1 MKWQHCFSSYAF
13 QVTLGVQKM
22 KIWGIRV
29 FFIIA
34 SVGSCYLIYG
44 ELFAVIAGLIAALFL
59 VGAEFCLHI
68 PSLRSIITAL
78 MGLFIGLLV
87 SLAVLSF
94 LPQSNGHLKI
104 AVVLSLG
111 YVGIMSG
118 YHFPTTLDLTQF
130 LQSKVPARSGE
141 SRASQIA
148 SNFKILDTSVII
160 DGRILEICQTKF
172 IEGTLVIPRFVLNE
186 LQHIADSTEPLRRN
200 KGRRGF
206 DILRALQTN
215 PAIEVEISEEEV
227 PHLPEVDAKLVH
239 LAQQR
244 GATIIT
250 NDLNLNKVA
259 ELQSVK
265 VLNINE
271 LSNAVRPVVIAG
283 EAIQVLLLKEGKEP
297 NQGVGYLDDGTMVI
311 VEDGKPYI
319 GSTLNVEVTQML
331 RTSAGQMIFTRIK
344 EHEVDID
351 EQQGMHPYSR
361 SW

>member
-1 MKWQHCFSSYAF
+1 MK
-13 QVTLGVQKM
+13 V
-22 KIWGIRV
+22 WGIRLL
-29 FFIIA
+29 FIIA
-34 SVGSCYLIYG
+34 SAASCYVVYSN
-44 ELFAVIAGLIAALFL
+44 LFATVVGFVVALFL
-59 VGAEFCLHI
+59 VGAEICLRI
-68 PSLRSIITAL
+68 PSVRSIVASLI
-78 MGLFIGLLV
+78 GLAVGLLV
-87 SLAVLSF
+87 ALATLSLLAQLD
-94 LPQSNGHLKI
+94 SNLKI
-104 AVVLSLG
+104 AIVLSLG
-111 YVGIMSG
+111 YVGLMGG
-118 YHFPTTLDLTQF
+118 YHLSTTLDLTQ
-130 LQSKVPARSGE
+130 LLRSKVPTRPGE
-141 SRASQIA
+141 SRPVPAAS
-148 SNFKILDTSVII
+148 SLKILDTSVII
-160 DGRILEICQTKF
+160 DGRILEICQTRF
-172 IEGTLVIPRFVLNE
+172 IEGTLAIPRFVLNE

-206 DILRALQTN
+206 DILRALQNN
-215 PAIEVEISEEEV
+215 PAINVEITEEEV

-239 LAQQR
+239 LAQKR

-259 ELQSVK
+259 ELQSVR

-283 EAIQVLLLKEGKEP
+283 EVIQVLLLKEGKEP

-344 EHEVDID
+344 ENEMDAD
-351 EQQGMHPYSR
+351 EQQSMRSYPR

>member
-1 MKWQHCFSSYAF
+1 M
-13 QVTLGVQKM
+13 
-22 KIWGIRV
+22 
-29 FFIIA
+29 
-34 SVGSCYLIYG
+34 
-44 ELFAVIAGLIAALFL
+44 
-59 VGAEFCLHI
+59 EFCLHI
-68 PSLRSIITAL
+68 PNVRSIVAGLI
-78 MGLFIGLLV
+78 GLFVGLLA
-87 SLAVLSF
+87 SLGVLSLISQF
-94 LPQSNGHLKI
+94 DSNLKI
-104 AVVLSLG
+104 AIVLGLG
-111 YVGIMSG
+111 YVGMMSG
-118 YHFPTTLDLTQF
+118 YYLSTELSLTQF
-130 LQSKVPARSGE
+130 LQSKSSARSGE
-141 SRASQIA
+141 SPLAHAIS
-148 SNFKILDTSVII
+148 SFKILDTSVII
-160 DGRILEICQTKF
+160 DGRILEICQTRF

-186 LQHIADSTEPLRRN
+186 LQHIADSKEPLRRN
-200 KGRRGF
+200 KGRCGF
-206 DILRALQTN
+206 DILRALQNN

-319 GSTLNVEVTQML
+319 GSTLNVEVTQIL

-344 EHEVDID
+344 HDEMGVD

>member
-1 MKWQHCFSSYAF
+1 M
-13 QVTLGVQKM
+13 QV
-22 KIWGIRV
+22 WGIRL
-29 FFIIA
+29 FFIVA
-34 SVGSCYLIYG
+34 SAVGCYIIYNNLLFTLIG
-44 ELFAVIAGLIAALFL
+44 FVVALVL

-68 PSLRSIITAL
+68 PILRGMIAGAI
-78 MGLFIGLLV
+78 GLSIGLLISGGV
-87 SLAVLSF
+87 FSLFSI
-94 LPQSNGHLKI
+94 SNENLKLMI
-104 AVVLSLG
+104 GLG
-111 YVGIMSG
+111 IGYTGLMSG
-118 YHFPTTLDLTQF
+118 YWLSTSANLFRVLGADANDQ
-130 LQSKVPARSGE
+130 AGE
-141 SRASQIA
+141 SGAGKV
-148 SNFKILDTSVII
+148 SNSLKILDTSVII

-206 DILRALQTN
+206 DILRALQNN
-215 PAIEVEISEEEV
+215 PAIEVEITEEEV

-239 LAQQR
+239 LAQKR
-244 GATIIT
+244 DATIIT

-283 EAIQVLLLKEGKEP
+283 EVIQVLLLKEGKEP

-311 VEDGKPYI
+311 VEEGKPYI
-319 GSTLNVEVTQML
+319 GQTLNVEVTQML

-344 EHEVDID
+344 EDEMGTD
-351 EQQGMHPYSR
+351 EQQGVHSYPR

>member
-1 MKWQHCFSSYAF
+1 M
-13 QVTLGVQKM
+13 QVWGV
-22 KIWGIRV
+22 RL
-29 FFIIA
+29 FFIVA
-34 SVGSCYLIYG
+34 SVVSCYFVYDNPFAPLI
-44 ELFAVIAGLIAALFL
+44 GLVVALIL

-68 PSLRSIITAL
+68 PNLRGIIAS
-78 MGLFIGLLV
+78 MIGLSIGLLI
-87 SLAVLSF
+87 SC
-94 LPQSNGHLKI
+94 GI
-104 AVVLSLG
+104 LSLFSVSNDNLKLVISLGIG
-111 YVGIMSG
+111 YAGLMSG
-118 YHFPTTLDLTQF
+118 YWFSTIANLSQLLSADTST
-130 LQSKVPARSGE
+130 RSGE
-141 SRASQIA
+141 SRAGKTT
-148 SNFKILDTSVII
+148 NNLKILDTSVII

-206 DILRALQTN
+206 DILRALQNN
-215 PAIEVEISEEEV
+215 PAIVVEISEEEV

-239 LAQQR
+239 LAQKR
-244 GATIIT
+244 DATIIT

-283 EAIQVLLLKEGKEP
+283 EVIQVLLLKEGKEP

-311 VEDGKPYI
+311 VEEGKPYI
-319 GSTLNVEVTQML
+319 GQTLNVEVTQML

-344 EHEVDID
+344 ENEVDTD
-351 EQQGMHPYSR
+351 EQPGMHPYSR

>member
-1 MKWQHCFSSYAF
+1 MKVW
-13 QVTLGVQKM
+13 GV
-22 KIWGIRV
+22 RL

-34 SVGSCYLIYG
+34 SAASCYII
-44 ELFAVIAGLIAALFL
+44 FIDPIAAIVGFVVALLL
-59 VGAEFCLHI
+59 VGAEICLRT
-68 PSLRSIITAL
+68 PSVRSIIASL
-78 MGLFIGLLV
+78 IGLAVGLLI
-87 SLAVLSF
+87 SLTILPLLSQ
-94 LPQSNGHLKI
+94 LDGNLKI
-104 AVVLSLG
+104 VIVLSLG
-111 YVGIMSG
+111 YVGMMGG
-118 YHFPTTLDLTQF
+118 YHLSTSLDLSQLTRANAPTG
-130 LQSKVPARSGE
+130 SGDSRSVQ
-141 SRASQIA
+141 AA
-148 SNFKILDTSVII
+148 NNFKILDTSVII
-160 DGRILEICQTKF
+160 DGRILEICQTRF

-206 DILRALQTN
+206 DILRALQNN
-215 PAIEVEISEEEV
+215 PAIDVEISEEEV

-239 LAQQR
+239 LAQKQ

-283 EAIQVLLLKEGKEP
+283 EVIQVLLLKEGKET

-344 EHEVDID
+344 EHEVDTD
-351 EQQGMHPYSR
+351 EQQGVRSYPR

>member
-1 MKWQHCFSSYAF
+1 MK
-13 QVTLGVQKM
+13 V
-22 KIWGIRV
+22 WGIRLL
-29 FFIIA
+29 FIIA
-34 SVGSCYLIYG
+34 SAASCYVVYSN
-44 ELFAVIAGLIAALFL
+44 LFATVVGFVVALFL
-59 VGAEFCLHI
+59 VGAEICLRI
-68 PSLRSIITAL
+68 PSVHSIVASLI
-78 MGLFIGLLV
+78 GLAVGLLV
-87 SLAVLSF
+87 ALATLSLLSQ
-94 LPQSNGHLKI
+94 LDSNLKI
-104 AVVLSLG
+104 AIVLSLG
-111 YVGIMSG
+111 YVGLMGG
-118 YHFPTTLDLTQF
+118 YHLSTTLGLTQ
-130 LQSKVPARSGE
+130 LLGSKVPTRSGE
-141 SRASQIA
+141 AHPVQDAS
-148 SNFKILDTSVII
+148 SLKILDTSVII
-160 DGRILEICQTKF
+160 DGRILEICQTRF
-172 IEGTLVIPRFVLNE
+172 IEGTLAIPRFVLNE

-206 DILRALQTN
+206 DILRALQNN
-215 PAIEVEISEEEV
+215 PAINVEITEEEV

-239 LAQQR
+239 LAQKR

-283 EAIQVLLLKEGKEP
+283 EVIQVLLLKEGKEP

-344 EHEVDID
+344 ENEMDAD
-351 EQQGMHPYSR
+351 EQQSMRSYPR

>member
-1 MKWQHCFSSYAF
+1 M
-13 QVTLGVQKM
+13 QVWGV
-22 KIWGIRV
+22 RL

-34 SVGSCYLIYG
+34 SAVSCYFVYDDPLAPLI
-44 ELFAVIAGLIAALFL
+44 GLVVALIL
-59 VGAEFCLHI
+59 VGAEFCLHL
-68 PSLRSIITAL
+68 PNLRGIIASVI
-78 MGLFIGLLV
+78 GLSIGLLI
-87 SLAVLSF
+87 SF
-94 LPQSNGHLKI
+94 G
-104 AVVLSLG
+104 VLSLFSLSNDNLKLVISLGIG
-111 YVGIMSG
+111 YTGLMSG
-118 YHFPTTLDLTQF
+118 YRFSTITNLAQLLSADT
-130 LQSKVPARSGE
+130 STGSGE
-141 SRASQIA
+141 SRAGKTT
-148 SNFKILDTSVII
+148 NNLKILDTSVII

-206 DILRALQTN
+206 DILRALQNN
-215 PAIEVEISEEEV
+215 PAIVVEISEEEV

-239 LAQQR
+239 LAQKR
-244 GATIIT
+244 DATIIT

-283 EAIQVLLLKEGKEP
+283 EVIQVLLLKEGKEP

-311 VEDGKPYI
+311 VEEGKPYI
-319 GSTLNVEVTQML
+319 GQTLNVEVTQML

-344 EHEVDID
+344 ENEVDTN
-351 EQQGMHPYSR
+351 EQQGMHSYPR

>member
-1 MKWQHCFSSYAF
+1 M
-13 QVTLGVQKM
+13 QV
-22 KIWGIRV
+22 WGIRL
-29 FFIIA
+29 FFILA
-34 SVGSCYLIYG
+34 SAASCYIIYDNPLFTLIG
-44 ELFAVIAGLIAALFL
+44 FVIALIL

-68 PSLRSIITAL
+68 PNLRGIVAGAI
-78 MGLFIGLLV
+78 GLSIGLLI
-87 SLAVLSF
+87 SC
-94 LPQSNGHLKI
+94 G
-104 AVVLSLG
+104 VLSLFSLSNDNLKLVIGLGIG
-111 YVGIMSG
+111 YAGLMGG
-118 YHFPTTLDLTQF
+118 YRLSTSVNLSHVFGADTSNRT
-130 LQSKVPARSGE
+130 GE
-141 SRASQIA
+141 SRALA
-148 SNFKILDTSVII
+148 TNNLKILDTSVII

-206 DILRALQTN
+206 DILRALQNN
-215 PAIEVEISEEEV
+215 PAIVVEITEEEV

-239 LAQQR
+239 LAQKQD
-244 GATIIT
+244 ATIIT

-283 EAIQVLLLKEGKEP
+283 EVIQVLLLKEGKEP

-311 VEDGKPYI
+311 VEEGKPYI
-319 GSTLNVEVTQML
+319 GQTLNVEVTQML

-344 EHEVDID
+344 EDEMDAD
-351 EQQGMHPYSR
+351 EQQGVHPYPR